1 MGAAAGVTVGPCCCG
16 DSVMRLA
23 AAASFPGIRLRFCFS
38 GTLAAC
44 MCERPSLLPLLLLLL
59 SATGSAAEVAAG
71 VDEATPATL
80 SLLLAAPAKLIL
92 LSARLLLRGAASS
105 ATLLPGEWYWLPELL
120 LLLPDSTLS
129 PVMC

>member
-1 MGAAAGVTVGPCCCG
+1 
-16 DSVMRLA
+16 MRLA

-38 GTLAAC
+38 GMLAAC

-92 LSARLLLRGAASS
+92 LSARLLLRGTASS